1 MDVVVFSITFETFWS
16 LVLEYR
22 YDKLLQELLRNS
34 HNTMML
40 RQASTSQVVDSI
52 GSNLV
57 SSKGTHG
64 SHPLFLYYGM
74 PLTIRP
80 F

>member
-34 HNTMML
+34 NNTMML

-64 SHPLFLYYGM
+64 SHPSSSIAVCL
-74 PLTIRP
+74 
-80 F
+80 